1 MYFKNIF
8 HKFGK
13 ISIFYETNIPC
24 QDYCFFERFC
34 VGTGDRKKLFCA
46 LKPRCGA
53 LHTRSDDYALSNVNY
68 RNLFASIHVWSF
80 LLSGAGYA
88 FITFHLH

>member
-24 QDYCFFERFC
+24 QDYWFLKDFQNEFLSSSLFFLC

-46 LKPRCGA
+46 L
-53 LHTRSDDYALSNVNY
+53 
-68 RNLFASIHVWSF
+68 IHVWSV
-80 LLSGAGYA
+80 LLSSAGYA
-88 FITFHLH
+88 FVTFHLH